1 MKLFGLVGFPLEH
14 SFSKKYF
21 TEKFA
26 NEYLSDCKF
35 ELFSI
40 DSITKINDII
50 LSNPN
55 LKGFSVTIPYK
66 EKIIPFLTDL
76 DITASEIGAV
86 NSVKVI
92 RQNNDIQLIGYN
104 TDTFGFT
111 ESLKPLLANFNSCAL
126 ILGTGGAAKAVEY
139 SLKKLNIE
147 YKFVSR
153 SKRSKV
159 LTYSDLTDNVISSHK
174 LIINSTPLGMF
185 PKVENCPDIP
195 YNALTNNHILFDL
208 TYNPEITTFLK
219 NGLKKNAKI
228 KNGLEMLHIQAE
240 KSWKIWNS

>member
-1 MKLFGLVGFPLEH
+1 MKLFGLVGYPLEH

-21 TEKFA
+21 TEKFDKE
-26 NEYLSDCKF
+26 NITDCKF

-40 DSITKINDII
+40 ENINKINAII
-50 LSNPN
+50 NLNPE
-55 LKGFSVTIPYK
+55 LRGFSVTIPYK
-66 EKIIPFLTDL
+66 EQIIPFLTDL
-76 DITASEIGAV
+76 DISASEIGAV
-86 NSVKVI
+86 NSVKAI

-111 ESLKPLLANFNSCAL
+111 ESLKPLLTNFNSCAL

-139 SLKKLNIE
+139 SLKNLKIE

-153 SKRSKV
+153 SKNTKV
-159 LTYSDLTDNVISSHK
+159 LTYSDLTENVISSHK

-195 YNALTNNHILFDL
+195 YNAVTKNHILFDL

-219 NGLKKNAKI
+219 KGLEKNATI

>member
-1 MKLFGLVGFPLEH
+1 MKLYGLIGYPLEH

-21 TEKFA
+21 TKKF
-26 NEYLSDCKF
+26 NTENLKDCSF

-40 DSITKINDII
+40 DNINKINNLI
-50 LSNPN
+50 LSNPD

-66 EKIIPFLTDL
+66 EQIIPFLTEL

-86 NSVKVI
+86 NSVKII
-92 RQNNDIQLIGYN
+92 RQKKNIDLIGYN

-111 ESLKPLLANFNSCAL
+111 ESLKPLVQNFNSSAL

-139 SLKKLNIE
+139 SLRKLNIG
-147 YKFVSR
+147 FQLVSR
-153 SKRSKV
+153 TKSNKSI
-159 LTYSDLTDNVISSHK
+159 TYNDLTENIINSHK
-174 LIINSTPLGMF
+174 LIINTTPLGMF
-185 PKVENCPDIP
+185 PKIEECPLLP
-195 YNALTNNHILFDL
+195 YNALTNKHILFDL

-219 NGLKKNAKI
+219 KGIEKNSII

-240 KSWKIWNS
+240 KSWDIWNL